1 MFNDN
6 KIFKE
11 IVSVC
16 YTNDFAERN
25 SQFFRNLFL
34 EDGRLSNKAI
44 FHKQR
49 IKTIRVFLYS
59 LIMIQQKFG
68 SIFFKINFVRKS
80 IFKRVFCRNIIL
92 LQN

>member
-34 EDGRLSNKAI
+34 EDGRLSNKTI
-44 FHKQR
+44 F
-49 IKTIRVFLYS
+49 
-59 LIMIQQKFG
+59 
-68 SIFFKINFVRKS
+68 RK
-80 IFKRVFCRNIIL
+80 
-92 LQN
+92 